1 MVRPRPKEGNG
12 VVKRSLVVYESMFGN
27 TRAVAEA
34 IADGLGRWSDVEL
47 CEVSRADAVPP
58 ELDLL
63 VVGGPTHA
71 FGLSRPSTREDAA
84 TKSHHPVES
93 ASRGI
98 REWLESLEPGA
109 SETVFATFDTR
120 VSHPRV
126 PGSAAKKAAK
136 RLRRVHLRQAADPE
150 TFWVHGLEGPL
161 DEGELDR
168 ARDWGSSLVEV
179 FGPQGQPVG

>member
-1 MVRPRPKEGNG
+1 M
-12 VVKRSLVVYESMFGN
+12 KRSLVVYESMFGN

-34 IADGLGRWSDVEL
+34 VADGLGAWSEVEL

-58 ELDLL
+58 GLDLL

-84 TKSHHPVES
+84 AKSKHPVES
-93 ASRGI
+93 AERGI
-98 REWLESLEPGA
+98 REWLESLEPGE
-109 SETVFATFDTR
+109 SEAVFATFDTR

-161 DEGELDR
+161 DEGELER
-168 ARDWGSSLVEV
+168 AREWGRSLVEV
-179 FGPQGQPVG
+179 VGPQTQPVG